1 MSPKVRAMNK
11 WSKIHKL
18 DAEVYLHYML
28 VSMSGKPGSQSNL
41 SKTIGEQCFC
51 LHSRMT
57 ARAVT
62 RQYNSILASI
72 GLEVTGFSLLAAL
85 SISAETS
92 ITALAE
98 RLAFERTTLVRNLK
112 NMAARGLI
120 EPSGDKGR
128 AVRYRLTKRSHQ
140 ILEQAFPLWIE
151 AQKSVLSQLEGR
163 DSKGVLNA
171 LNALRRA
178 AKSSG

>member
-1 MSPKVRAMNK
+1 MQ
-11 WSKIHKL
+11 
-18 DAEVYLHYML
+18 E
-28 VSMSGKPGSQSNL
+28 KPRSQNSL

-57 ARAVT
+57 SRAVT
-62 RQYNSILASI
+62 RQYNSILASV

-112 NMAARGLI
+112 NLAARGLI

-128 AVRYRLTKRSHQ
+128 AVRYHLTKRGQQ
-140 ILEQAFPLWIE
+140 ILAQAFPLWIE
-151 AQKSVLSQLEGR
+151 AQKSVLRQLEGR
-163 DSKGVLNA
+163 DAKGVLSS

-178 AKSSG
+178 AKSHG